1 MAIENQKVVAE
12 ISIIPLG
19 KNYSPNTMQTSISKE
34 IAIAFD
40 AIQKIQQVKVTLTAM
55 GTVLEA
61 DNIKDILKSI
71 DIAHQAL
78 KDIGIKRIIST
89 IRIDERLD
97 KSETLDERVNSVK
110 KKLI

>member
-1 MAIENQKVVAE
+1 MAIENQKIVAE

>member
-12 ISIIPLG
+12 ISIIPIG

-40 AIQKIQQVKVTLTAM
+40 AIQKIQHVKVTLTAM

-78 KDIGIKRIIST
+78 KEIGIKRIIST

>member
-110 KKLI
+110 KRLI

>member
-1 MAIENQKVVAE
+1 MTIENQKVVAE

-19 KNYSPNTMQTSISKE
+19 KNYSPDTMQTSISKE
-34 IAIAFD
+34 IAVAFD

-55 GTVLEA
+55 GTVIEA
-61 DNIKDILKSI
+61 NNIKDILKSI

-110 KKLI
+110 KKMI

>member
-12 ISIIPLG
+12 ISIIPIG
-19 KNYSPNTMQTSISKE
+19 KNYSPNAMQTSLSKE

>member
-12 ISIIPLG
+12 ISIIPIG

>member
-12 ISIIPLG
+12 ISIIPIG

-40 AIQKIQQVKVTLTAM
+40 AIQKIKVTLTAM

-78 KDIGIKRIIST
+78 KDIGIKRIFST